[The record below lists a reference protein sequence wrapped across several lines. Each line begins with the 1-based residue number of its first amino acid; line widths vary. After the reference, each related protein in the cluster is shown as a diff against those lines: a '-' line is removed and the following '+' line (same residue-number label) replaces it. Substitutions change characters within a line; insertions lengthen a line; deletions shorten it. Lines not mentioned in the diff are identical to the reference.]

1 MVLLRRFTRLGSK
14 NKFALAGAVLIGYI
28 LFSKKGQ
35 ETVAGGIPVVS
46 GATQAFA
53 TGLER
58 IIPIDIIGRELK
70 GFGEGFKTFGVSS
83 GEGISGL
90 FAPVK
95 GFIDYARDLFPW
107 AISASAK
114 QAQQD
119 EEGTG

>member
-1 MVLLRRFTRLGSK
+1 MVLIRRFTRLGSK
-14 NKFALAGAVLIGYI
+14 NKFAVAGAVLIAYI

-53 TGLER
+53 TGLEN
-58 IIPIDIIGRELK
+58 IIPIDLIGREI
-70 GFGEGFKTFGVSS
+70 GSFGSSFSEFGEGVGT
-83 GEGISGL
+83 GITKL
-90 FAPVK
+90 FSPVK

-107 AISASAK
+107 AISASAR
-114 QAQQD
+114 QTQQE